1 MPLARDLR
9 LSPRRAL
16 GAATAAALVVGLVTG
31 VQAYLAR
38 AGSADAIP
46 LGLAVQ
52 NRTFAALSWVLVGIG
67 VVAAARR
74 WPVGRKTWKQVLP
87 IHLAAAV
94 AAGCSVNLI
103 LHTTLWLLGAYRIA
117 LVRLPDVV
125 LRDTLDHVHLNLL
138 VYAVIAG
145 VVWSMAAAPAAADQ
159 SRYASRLTARRRD
172 TLTVLAVDDVDWI
185 EGADD
190 YACLHVG
197 QRRHL
202 TDDRLRALEQT
213 LDPSRFVRVHR
224 SALVNLSRVREVKDG
239 RWGDAV
245 AVLHNG
251 TRVRVS
257 RTRREM
263 LMAALG
269 GKQPAGSE
277 VRP

>member
-1 MPLARDLR
+1 MPLTRELH
-9 LSPRRAL
+9 LSPRHAL
-16 GAATAAALVVGLVTG
+16 GAATVAALVVGLVTG
-31 VQAYLAR
+31 AQAYLAR
-38 AGSADAIP
+38 AGSAAAIP
-46 LGLAVQ
+46 FGLAVQ

-74 WPVGRKTWKQVLP
+74 WPIGREPWKQVVP
-87 IHLAAAV
+87 IHFAAAV

-103 LHTTLWLLGAYRIA
+103 LHTVLWLLGADQIA
-117 LVRLPDVV
+117 FVRLADVI
-125 LRDTLDHVHLNLL
+125 LRDTLDHAHLNLL
-138 VYAVIAG
+138 VYAVIVG
-145 VVWSMAAAPAAADQ
+145 VVWSMAAVPDADAQ
-159 SRYASRLTARRRD
+159 GRYASRLTARRRD
-172 TLTVLAVDDVDWI
+172 TLTVVAVDEVDWI

-197 QRRHL
+197 TRRHL
-202 TDDRLRALEQT
+202 TDDRLRVLEQT

-224 SALVNLSRVREVKDG
+224 SALVNLSRVREVRDG

-257 RTRREM
+257 RTRREV

-269 GKQPAGSE
+269 GKREAP
-277 VRP
+277 